1 MKLLKLAVL
10 SLIRRPARHVL
21 LFILLTVSC
30 AFPVFII
37 QLASGLYGGINRAAE
52 PFPIIAGAQGSSYQ
66 LVLNTVFLRD
76 RPLGNIPYEKVEEL
90 RESGK
95 VRQVIPLAFGDNYRG
110 FHIIGTEADAF
121 QYRPNPG
128 KEPWLTV
135 AEGHAFQNHGEAV
148 VGSETARLTGLRLGD
163 TFTSIHGL
171 AGSGKGHAR
180 DHPFRVAG
188 ILKPV
193 GGPYDTAVLVN
204 IKDVWEAHGG
214 GRSDADENIREGKP
228 EAEGNGDVTAVLIQP
243 RGYKEAMQLMS
254 RYQNRRDGMQLVFP
268 SQSVIAL
275 YSMVGQSRQFWEI
288 ITAALIAAA
297 VMVTCLVSYWNGL
310 SRMKEWALLKALGGS
325 SKTVFRLIFMENIFL
340 LTAGALSGWG
350 IGYGGSLAAAH
361 GTASQTA
368 VVMDPSVQW
377 IGWIPPL
384 VSIAAGIAGSTVPA
398 WLIRKKDISPYL

>member
-1 MKLLKLAVL
+1 M
-10 SLIRRPARHVL
+10 
-21 LFILLTVSC
+21 
-30 AFPVFII
+30 
-37 QLASGLYGGINRAAE
+37 
-52 PFPIIAGAQGSSYQ
+52 
-66 LVLNTVFLRD
+66 
-76 RPLGNIPYEKVEEL
+76 
-90 RESGK
+90 
-95 VRQVIPLAFGDNYRG
+95 
-110 FHIIGTEADAF
+110 
-121 QYRPNPG
+121 
-128 KEPWLTV
+128 
-135 AEGHAFQNHGEAV
+135 
-148 VGSETARLTGLRLGD
+148 
-163 TFTSIHGL
+163 
-171 AGSGKGHAR
+171 
-180 DHPFRVAG
+180 
-188 ILKPV
+188 
-193 GGPYDTAVLVN
+193 
-204 IKDVWEAHGG
+204 
-214 GRSDADENIREGKP
+214 
-228 EAEGNGDVTAVLIQP
+228 TAVLIQP

-340 LTAGALSGWG
+340 LTAGALSGWC

-398 WLIRKKDISPYL
+398 WLIRKKDISSYL